1 MKKATCKELG
11 GACDFVLT
19 GETPEQMGQAS
30 RDHVM
35 DMMADGDEDHKAAV
49 AKMMS
54 MGKAAQMAWY
64 KEFEAKF
71 NELENV

>member
-11 GACDFVLT
+11 GVCDFVVK
-19 GETPEQMGQAS
+19 GETAEQMGQAS

-35 DMMADGDEDHKAAV
+35 DMVSDGDSYHKAAI